1 VIEALTAELEQ
12 TSEYRARRKAIEAFN
27 APARC

>member
-12 TSEYRARRKAIEAFN
+12 TSEYRARRKAIEAFK
-27 APARC
+27 PARC